1 MSHREVL
8 DDGSIRLAKDGCCFV
23 FRRLR
28 PGAVLVTIAGR
39 DTGSLGD
46 APLDELHAEMLRYPP
61 IDLYVDARSATF
73 AAESVSDAWTRFFSA
88 NRERLQRVR
97 ILVGSPFVELVVNVA
112 KLFSR
117 TGELIRIGSD
127 ALSFEEAVARVA
139 PATARAPSQPGL
151 ARAAEPAVPAGAAA
165 PPAGAART
173 GTASPAAIRRE
184 VQADGA
190 VRISSDRCSYVLRRL
205 RPGAVLVVVAGHEG
219 GEFGEIPLDE
229 IRREIARSG
238 PLALFVDL
246 RAVTVAAP
254 SVSDAWTAFFAASR
268 ETISRVRILVGSR
281 LLELV
286 VALSKEASRTGE
298 MIQIDDDPER
308 FEAALAREA
317 APGRPAPRGP
327 ARP

>member
-8 DDGSIRLAKDGCCFV
+8 DDGSVRLAKDGCCFV

-117 TGELIRIGSD
+117 TGELIRIESD
-127 ALSFEEAVARVA
+127 
-139 PATARAPSQPGL
+139 
-151 ARAAEPAVPAGAAA
+151 
-165 PPAGAART
+165 
-173 GTASPAAIRRE
+173 AIRRE

-190 VRISSDRCSYVLRRL
+190 VRISNERCSYVFRRL
-205 RPGAVLVVVAGHEG
+205 RPGAVLLAIAGHDG

-229 IRREIARSG
+229 IR
-238 PLALFVDL
+238 
-246 RAVTVAAP
+246 
-254 SVSDAWTAFFAASR
+254 
-268 ETISRVRILVGSR
+268 
-281 LLELV
+281 
-286 VALSKEASRTGE
+286 
-298 MIQIDDDPER
+298 
-308 FEAALAREA
+308 
-317 APGRPAPRGP
+317 
-327 ARP
+327 